1 MCGQLNSVSDIS
13 SVDNLIKNNIKPSL
27 YSGGFFV
34 TKIYYICYHMSL
46 SKVLIATIVMI
57 LGQIGSFMQ
66 LQGAIKYGWYE
77 KYMWIILLSSVPISY
92 LYIVAVRMYVD
103 GFEGQIWP
111 SRLIGFALG
120 IMVFTIMSI
129 LLFNEHMTTKNA
141 ICLVLSFSVVLIQLF
156 WK

>member
-1 MCGQLNSVSDIS
+1 
-13 SVDNLIKNNIKPSL
+13 
-27 YSGGFFV
+27 
-34 TKIYYICYHMSL
+34 
-46 SKVLIATIVMI
+46 MI

-103 GFEGQIWP
+103 GFGGQIWP

>member
-1 MCGQLNSVSDIS
+1 
-13 SVDNLIKNNIKPSL
+13 
-27 YSGGFFV
+27 
-34 TKIYYICYHMSL
+34 MSIV
-46 SKVLIATIVMI
+46 KVLIATFIMI

-77 KYMWIILLSSVPISY
+77 KYLWVILLASIPVSY

-103 GFEGQIWP
+103 GFGGQIWP

-120 IMVFTIMSI
+120 IMVFTAMSI
-129 LLFNEHMTTKNA
+129 VLFKEHMTIKTL
-141 ICLVLSFSVVLIQLF
+141 ICLGLSFSIVLIQLF

>member
-1 MCGQLNSVSDIS
+1 
-13 SVDNLIKNNIKPSL
+13 
-27 YSGGFFV
+27 
-34 TKIYYICYHMSL
+34 MSL
-46 SKVLIATIVMI
+46 SKVLIATIVML

-103 GFEGQIWP
+103 GFGGQIWP

-120 IMVFTIMSI
+120 IMVFTMMSI
-129 LLFNEHMTTKNA
+129 FLFNEHMTTKNA

>member
-1 MCGQLNSVSDIS
+1 
-13 SVDNLIKNNIKPSL
+13 
-27 YSGGFFV
+27 
-34 TKIYYICYHMSL
+34 MSL

-111 SRLIGFALG
+111 SRLIGFARG
-120 IMVFTIMSI
+120 IMVVTIMSI

>member
-1 MCGQLNSVSDIS
+1 ML
-13 SVDNLIKNNIKPSL
+13 
-27 YSGGFFV
+27 
-34 TKIYYICYHMSL
+34 
-46 SKVLIATIVMI
+46 

-103 GFEGQIWP
+103 GFGGQIWP

-120 IMVFTIMSI
+120 IMVFTLMSI
-129 LLFNEHMTTKNA
+129 FLFNENMTTKTA
-141 ICLVLSFSVVLIQLF
+141 ICLILSFSVVLIQLF

>member
-1 MCGQLNSVSDIS
+1 
-13 SVDNLIKNNIKPSL
+13 
-27 YSGGFFV
+27 
-34 TKIYYICYHMSL
+34 MSL
-46 SKVLIATIVMI
+46 IKVLIATFIMI

-77 KYMWIILLSSVPISY
+77 KYMWVILLSSIPVSY

-103 GFEGQIWP
+103 GFGGQIWP

-120 IMVFTIMSI
+120 IMVFTGMSI
-129 LLFNEHMTTKNA
+129 GLFKEHMTPKTLV
-141 ICLVLSFSVVLIQLF
+141 CLGLSFSIVLIQLF

>member
-1 MCGQLNSVSDIS
+1 
-13 SVDNLIKNNIKPSL
+13 
-27 YSGGFFV
+27 
-34 TKIYYICYHMSL
+34 MSL

-103 GFEGQIWP
+103 GFGGQIWP